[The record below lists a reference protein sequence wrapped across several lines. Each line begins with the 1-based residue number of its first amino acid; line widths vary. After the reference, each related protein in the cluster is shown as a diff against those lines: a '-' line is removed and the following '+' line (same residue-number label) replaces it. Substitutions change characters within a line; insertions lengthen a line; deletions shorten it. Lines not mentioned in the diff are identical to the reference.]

1 MLEIS
6 LLKLYSILEL
16 KRNREL
22 YKVQDVRPP
31 FTYASLIR
39 QSIIESNDHQ
49 LTLNEI
55 YKWFETNFS
64 YFRKNAQTWKNAV
77 RHNLSLHKCF
87 MRVENV
93 KGAVWTVD
101 DMEYCRRR
109 PLKINSNSGTSS
121 SASSSSSPSSISNQ
135 SNNIMYK
142 KVSNQS
148 GDNNNQMMNSNKL
161 GYNNENDL
169 NTSGSQNTHNE
180 NYEDYD
186 EEFENDNNN
195 NNGNNDQ
202 EEALNNK
209 EASNHSDDTDNRQNE
224 NLDEENDNDLDDLSS
239 TEDNAN
245 SFNRR
250 KLIDNSKRKQKR
262 ICVDP

>member
-1 MLEIS
+1 M
-6 LLKLYSILEL
+6 

-22 YKVQDVRPP
+22 YKVQDIRPP

-55 YKWFETNFS
+55 YKWFENNFS

-101 DMEYCRRR
+101 DSEYCRRR

-121 SASSSSSPSSISNQ
+121 SSSSSSSPSSISN
-135 SNNIMYK
+135 SLYK
-142 KVSNQS
+142 KVSNLQP
-148 GDNNNQMMNSNKL
+148 GNDNQIINTNNNL
-161 GYNNENDL
+161 GFNNENDL
-169 NTSGSQNTHNE
+169 NTSGSATSNNLHNE
-180 NYEDYD
+180 NYEEYD
-186 EEFENDNNN
+186 EEFENDNNTTSN
-195 NNGNNDQ
+195 NNEHED
-202 EEALNNK
+202 EPLNNK
-209 EASNHSDDTDNRQNE
+209 ETSNHSDDTDNKQNE
-224 NLDEENDNDLDDLSS
+224 NLDDENQNDLDDFSS

-250 KLIDNSKRKQKR
+250 KLIDNDKRKQKR
-262 ICVDP
+262 LCVDS